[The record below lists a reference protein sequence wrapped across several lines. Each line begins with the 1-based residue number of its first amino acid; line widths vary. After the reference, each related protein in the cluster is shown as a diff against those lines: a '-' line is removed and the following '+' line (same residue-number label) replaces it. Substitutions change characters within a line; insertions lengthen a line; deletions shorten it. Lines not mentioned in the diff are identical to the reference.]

1 MEGDVPARTAVGD
14 APAAS
19 TAISDN
25 AAMMNLI
32 KCAVGAGSLSLPFA
46 FKQGGVLFA
55 FLLTISIGALSSY
68 TVILLKRCEEAV
80 AAKTPYA
87 GLASVEPD
95 APAASPVPLLA
106 ADGGGGDDARVDSSG
121 APRAP
126 RRLSYPEVA
135 AGAFPGAV
143 WPAATG
149 GEANLMAGVVKVGIV
164 LTSLG
169 VCAAYVAFLS
179 DTLPQVIGHG
189 FTQARARARRRR
201 RRRRRRRHHRARRS
215 SNTHGTLGAP
225 RS

>member
-87 GLASVEPD
+87 GLASAEPGS
-95 APAASPVPLLA
+95 APAASPAPLLTA
-106 ADGGGGDDARVDSSG
+106 DDAGVDSSG
-121 APRAP
+121 APRAA

-143 WPAATG
+143 WPSATG

-179 DTLPQVIGHG
+179 DTLPQVVGHG
-189 FTQARARARRRR
+189 FTQARARARTPPPLSSLLALRT
-201 RRRRRRRHHRARRS
+201 RRS
-215 SNTHGTLGAP
+215 AHTIL
-225 RS
+225 